1 MEESSNLLLKKG
13 QTFLN
18 LGNPKE
24 ALEIYEIILKD
35 EPQNIEALIKKGHIL
50 GMIGRYVQAIDSYDK
65 VLSQE
70 ESNLIA
76 LLNKGLA
83 HHYLKEYE
91 ISISCNEKV
100 LKTKPK
106 NTTALYNKASSLVK
120 SNKIQEGLN
129 ILAEAIK
136 LDSSFKPKAKL
147 DIDFEDI
154 RKTSRFKELMNI

>member
-1 MEESSNLLLKKG
+1 MEESSNRLLQKG
-13 QTFLN
+13 QKFLN

-24 ALEIYEIILKD
+24 ALEIYEIILKN

-50 GMIGRYVQAIDSYDK
+50 GMIGRYVQAIDSYNK

-91 ISISCNEKV
+91 ISISCNDKV
-100 LKTKPK
+100 LKIKPQ

-136 LDSSFKPKAKL
+136 LDSSFKAKAKF

-154 RKTSRFKELMNI
+154 RKTNRFKELMNV